1 MFTDQSSEIL
11 CGFINLRKKL
21 NIVYSTINQDLI
33 LRFTAY
39 RFSLI
44 FMLKLTH
51 VFKYVFYLYNVHI
64 RTI

>member
-51 VFKYVFYLYNVHI
+51 FFIYVFYLYNNI